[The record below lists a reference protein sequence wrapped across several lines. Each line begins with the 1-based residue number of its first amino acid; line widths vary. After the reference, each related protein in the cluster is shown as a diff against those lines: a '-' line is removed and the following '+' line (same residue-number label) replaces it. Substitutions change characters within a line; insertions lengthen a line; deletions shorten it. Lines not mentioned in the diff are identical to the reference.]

1 MNTLYRITILS
12 LLIIILVVNL
22 ISFEIVK
29 NVIRPYLPVSFFQ
42 AQNSIQENLKY
53 NKIYNEPNKELF
65 EFLKNGN
72 NTIFI
77 RHSHKLPSEFQQ
89 GFDVLELN
97 GFKSEYISL
106 NNCLTERGKEEAR
119 FIGLLFKKLNL
130 KISSVYSSPICRCI
144 ETAEI
149 AFEQHIKADYL
160 AYLGIVDVKKRKIN
174 QEKAKNLFYKKPKKN
189 FNKII
194 VGHGSTPKLVGL
206 KLPNIGQSAMI
217 IYNHENEDVVGI
229 LEFNKMVHAFYTN

>member
-22 ISFEIVK
+22 LSFEIVK
-29 NVIRPYLPVSFFQ
+29 NVIRPYLPVSFFD

-53 NKIYNEPNKELF
+53 NKIYYEPNEELL

-97 GFKSEYISL
+97 GFESEYISF
-106 NNCLTERGKEEAR
+106 NNCLTDRGKEEAK
-119 FIGLLFKKLNL
+119 FIGMF
-130 KISSVYSSPICRCI
+130 
-144 ETAEI
+144 
-149 AFEQHIKADYL
+149 F
-160 AYLGIVDVKKRKIN
+160 
-174 QEKAKNLFYKKPKKN
+174 KNL
-189 FNKII
+189 
-194 VGHGSTPKLVGL
+194 T
-206 KLPNIGQSAMI
+206 
-217 IYNHENEDVVGI
+217 
-229 LEFNKMVHAFYTN
+229 